1 MLRRSSFIALG
12 LAIVSEIFAET
23 LQEQRERLLTTLQK
37 EYQLSGEKTDQLR
50 RSLSQPKF
58 MGQGNPS
65 LTK

>member
-37 EYQLSGEKTDQLR
+37 ST
-50 RSLSQPKF
+50 
-58 MGQGNPS
+58 N
-65 LTK
+65 